1 MEEESRKFKN
11 WHKRKLCR
19 LSGTPETDSVSS
31 PVVEARQLDS
41 GTPDNSQYWHPPQYQ
56 PLFYMDTAWDFGN
69 WNGNK
74 INTMQWR
81 HRILNCLTLFDH
93 SQLGCTVENG
103 YTLTWKLG
111 NPPKPPLRTIPI
123 KSCFLRASLL

>member
-56 PLFYMDTAWDFGN
+56 PLTLSDTHLTTNPSFTW
-69 WNGNK
+69 
-74 INTMQWR
+74 TL
-81 HRILNCLTLFDH
+81 HVIL
-93 SQLGCTVENG
+93 GIG
-103 YTLTWKLG
+103 MG
-111 NPPKPPLRTIPI
+111 I
-123 KSCFLRASLL
+123 K